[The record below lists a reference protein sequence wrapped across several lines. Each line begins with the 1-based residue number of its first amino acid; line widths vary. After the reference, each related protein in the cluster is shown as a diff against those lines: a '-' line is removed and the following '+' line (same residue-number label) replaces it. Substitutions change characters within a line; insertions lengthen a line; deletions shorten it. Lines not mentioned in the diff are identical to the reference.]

1 VPLRTFE
8 GPSVGE
14 LLAQIR
20 AELGS
25 EAVILDVR
33 QRPHGVA
40 LTAADPATADTYK
53 AGPSAPAS
61 SRSEAGATD
70 TAPMRRTTAAAT
82 AGATPASPVAS
93 PVGSPLRS
101 PVASPPPARP
111 APLIVPPKTSASTS
125 APTRSR
131 FNWWGLRSRSR
142 RTRQARP
149 LVLAFVGPT
158 GAGKTT
164 TIAKLAAHPR
174 LFGGAQVG
182 ILNLDTY
189 RVGAT
194 EQIAQY
200 AALSNVPVTAARRL
214 KDLGRA
220 RRALRS
226 CQVVLVDCPGRGP
239 NLYRDTATVTEML
252 DALDPIERHLVMPV
266 GTQPALVR
274 RTIDHFR
281 PLGITHLLATKVDE
295 MPDDWI
301 LFDVAADLG
310 LPMRWLTD
318 GQTIPQ
324 DLRSATARLEA
335 AAAGRQGRHRVV
347 SAGVA

>member
-8 GPSVGE
+8 GPSVGD

-40 LTAADPATADTYK
+40 LTAADPLTADTY
-53 AGPSAPAS
+53 AS
-61 SRSEAGATD
+61 PKRSKPGT
-70 TAPMRRTTAAAT
+70 T
-82 AGATPASPVAS
+82 AGATRPAPDQPIGAATLASPSPAATVALPS
-93 PVGSPLRS
+93 RAAH
-101 PVASPPPARP
+101 ASPPIAT
-111 APLIVPPKTSASTS
+111 PKATQSKPT
-125 APTRSR
+125 PTRSR
-131 FNWWGLRSRSR
+131 FSWWRLRGRAHR
-142 RTRQARP
+142 PRQVRP

-174 LFGGAQVG
+174 LFGGAKVG

-194 EQIAQY
+194 EQIAQH
-200 AALSNVPVTAARRL
+200 AALSNVPVTGAHRL

-239 NLYRDTATVTEML
+239 HFYRDTATVTEML

-335 AAAGRQGRHRVV
+335 AAAGRRERHRVV